1 MDLHTLNVFLTVARE
16 RSFSIAA
23 ERLFRTQPAVSL
35 AVQRLE
41 SAVDEKLL
49 DRSGRHLVLT
59 DAGELVLEYALRF
72 ENLSREL
79 EQALAELRD
88 KAAGKLAIGAN
99 ESTTLYLLKH
109 IHQFRG
115 LYPKVKVE
123 IRRSLS
129 STLPAAILRGDLEL
143 GAISYEPNDE
153 RLASN
158 IIYVDRLCFVVS
170 PRHRLA
176 EQENASIRELGEET
190 FIAHNVASPY
200 RQLVLEAF
208 QKNRVPLNMDLE
220 MPSVESIRRMVEADE
235 GVAFLPK
242 MCVEEDLRQGRLHE
256 VKVEEL
262 QIDRN
267 IRLIYPRQRRLSYA
281 TRAFL
286 DLLTETNLSL

>member
-1 MDLHTLNVFLTVARE
+1 MDLHTLTVFLTVARE
-16 RSFSIAA
+16 RSFSVAA
-23 ERLFRTQPAVSL
+23 EKLFRTQPAVSL

-49 DRSGRHLVLT
+49 DRSGRQLVLT

-72 ENLSREL
+72 ENLSREM
-79 EQALAELRD
+79 ERAVAELRD

-123 IRRSLS
+123 IRRSRS
-129 STLPAAILRGDLEL
+129 SRLPAAIIRGDLEL

-153 RLASN
+153 RLASSV
-158 IIYVDRLCFVVS
+158 IYVDHLCFVVS
-170 PRHRLA
+170 SRHPLA
-176 EQENASIRELGEET
+176 KRKKASIRELGKET
-190 FIAHNVASPY
+190 FVAHNVTSPY
-200 RQLVLEAF
+200 RQLVIEAF

-220 MPSVESIRRMVEADE
+220 MPSVESIRRMVERDE

-242 MCVEEDLRQGRLHE
+242 MCVEDDLRQGRLRE

-262 QIDRN
+262 QIVRN
-267 IRLIYPRQRRLSYA
+267 IRLIYPRRRRLSYA

-286 DLLTETNLSL
+286 DLLSENSPS

>member
-16 RSFSIAA
+16 RSFSVAA
-23 ERLFRTQPAVSL
+23 EQLFRTQPAVSL

-49 DRSGRHLVLT
+49 DRSGRQLVLT

-79 EQALAELRD
+79 EHALAELRD
-88 KAAGKLAIGAN
+88 KTAGKLAIGAN

-129 STLPAAILRGDLEL
+129 SRLPAAIIRGDLEL

-153 RLASN
+153 RLSSSV
-158 IIYVDRLCFVVS
+158 IYVDRLCFVVS
-170 PRHRLA
+170 PGHRLA
-176 EQENASIRELGEET
+176 KREKASIRELGGGGLAAAMDDARLLQHLGVPRSAFPRPGT
-190 FIAHNVASPY
+190 YLHAAPNRRHDGRTRSRIFGFRVAPAPGQAGLSGPVPRGSGGAFAGALACLRDRASGDLCWNV
-200 RQLVLEAF
+200 
-208 QKNRVPLNMDLE
+208 
-220 MPSVESIRRMVEADE
+220 
-235 GVAFLPK
+235 
-242 MCVEEDLRQGRLHE
+242 
-256 VKVEEL
+256 
-262 QIDRN
+262 
-267 IRLIYPRQRRLSYA
+267 
-281 TRAFL
+281 
-286 DLLTETNLSL
+286 

>member
-23 ERLFRTQPAVSL
+23 EKLFRTQPAVSL
-35 AVQRLE
+35 AIQRLE
-41 SAVDEKLL
+41 SAVEEKLL

-72 ENLSREL
+72 ENLSHEL
-79 EQALAELRD
+79 ERALAELRD
-88 KAAGKLAIGAN
+88 KTAGKLAIGAN

-109 IHQFRG
+109 IHRFRE

-129 STLPAAILRGDLEL
+129 STLPTAIVRGDLEL

-158 IIYVDRLCFVVS
+158 VIYVDRLCFVVS

-176 EQENASIRELGEET
+176 EQEKASIRELGGET
-190 FIAHNVASPY
+190 FVAHNVASPY

-220 MPSVESIRRMVEADE
+220 MPSVESIRRMVERDE
-235 GVAFLPK
+235 GVAFLPQ
-242 MCVEEDLRQGRLHE
+242 MCVEDDLRQGRLCE

-267 IRLIYPRQRRLSYA
+267 IRLIYPRRRRLSYA
-281 TRAFL
+281 SQAFL
-286 DLLTETNLSL
+286 DLLAKTDPS

>member
-23 ERLFRTQPAVSL
+23 EKLFRTQPAVSL
-35 AVQRLE
+35 AIQRLE

-79 EQALAELRD
+79 ERALTELRD
-88 KAAGKLAIGAN
+88 KAVGKLAIGAN
-99 ESTTLYLLKH
+99 ESTTLYLLRH
-109 IHQFRG
+109 IHQFRE

-129 STLPAAILRGDLEL
+129 STLPATVIRGDLEL
-143 GAISYEPNDE
+143 GAISYEPTDE
-153 RLASN
+153 RLASSV
-158 IIYVDRLCFVVS
+158 IYVDRLCFVVS

-176 EQENASIRELGEET
+176 GREKASIRELGEET
-190 FIAHNVASPY
+190 FVAHNVTSPY
-200 RQLVLEAF
+200 RRLVLEAF

-235 GVAFLPK
+235 GVAFLPQ
-242 MCVEEDLRQGRLHE
+242 MCVEDDLRQGRLCE
-256 VKVEEL
+256 VGVEEL

-267 IRLIYPRQRRLSYA
+267 IRLIYPRRRRLSYA

-286 DLLTETNLSL
+286 DLLTENNLR

>member
-16 RSFSIAA
+16 RSFSAAA
-23 ERLFRTQPAVSL
+23 EKLFRTQPAVSL
-35 AVQRLE
+35 AIQRLE
-41 SAVDEKLL
+41 STVDEKLM
-49 DRSGRHLVLT
+49 DRSGRNLVLT

-79 EQALAELRD
+79 EYALAELRD
-88 KAAGKLAIGAN
+88 KASGKLTIGAN
-99 ESTTLYLLKH
+99 HSSTLYLLKH

-115 LYPKVKVE
+115 LYPEVRVE

-129 STLPAAILRGDLEL
+129 SGLPAAIIRGDLEL

-153 RLASN
+153 RLSSRV
-158 IIYVDRLCFVVS
+158 IYVDRLCFVVS
-170 PRHRLA
+170 PKHQLA
-176 EQENASIRELGEET
+176 ERKKASIRELGKET
-190 FIAHNVASPY
+190 FVAHNVASPY
-200 RQLVLEAF
+200 RQLVLEAV
-208 QKNRVPLNMDLE
+208 QKNRVPLTMDLE
-220 MPSVESIRRMVEADE
+220 MPSLESIRRMVEQDE

-242 MCVEEDLRQGRLHE
+242 MCVEDDLRQGKLRE

-267 IRLIYPRQRRLSYA
+267 IRLIYPKRRRLSYA

-286 DLLTETNLSL
+286 DLLTENNVD

>member
-23 ERLFRTQPAVSL
+23 EKLFRTQPAVSL
-35 AVQRLE
+35 AIQRLE

-79 EQALAELRD
+79 ERALTELRD

-99 ESTTLYLLKH
+99 ESTTLYLLRH
-109 IHQFRG
+109 IHQFRE

-129 STLPAAILRGDLEL
+129 STLPATVIRGDLEL
-143 GAISYEPNDE
+143 GAISYEPTDE
-153 RLASN
+153 RLASSV
-158 IIYVDRLCFVVS
+158 IYVDRLCFVVS

-176 EQENASIRELGEET
+176 GREKASIRELGEET
-190 FIAHNVASPY
+190 FVAHNVTSPY
-200 RQLVLEAF
+200 RRLVLEAF

-235 GVAFLPK
+235 GVAFLPQ
-242 MCVEEDLRQGRLHE
+242 MCVEDDLRQGRLCE
-256 VKVEEL
+256 VGVEEL

-267 IRLIYPRQRRLSYA
+267 IRLIYPRRRRLSYA

-286 DLLTETNLSL
+286 DLLTENNLR

>member
-1 MDLHTLNVFLTVARE
+1 MDLHTLNVFLTVVRE

-23 ERLFRTQPAVSL
+23 EKLFRTQPAVSL
-35 AVQRLE
+35 AIQRLE
-41 SAVDEKLL
+41 SAVEEKLL

-72 ENLSREL
+72 ENLSHEL
-79 EQALAELRD
+79 ERALAELRD
-88 KAAGKLAIGAN
+88 KTAGKLAIGAN

-109 IHQFRG
+109 IHRFRE

-129 STLPAAILRGDLEL
+129 STLPTAIVRGDLEL

-158 IIYVDRLCFVVS
+158 VIYVDRLCFVVS

-176 EQENASIRELGEET
+176 EQEKASIRELGGEM
-190 FIAHNVASPY
+190 FVAHNVASPY

-220 MPSVESIRRMVEADE
+220 MPSVESIRRMVERDE
-235 GVAFLPK
+235 GVAFLPQ
-242 MCVEEDLRQGRLHE
+242 MCVEDDLRQGRLCE

-267 IRLIYPRQRRLSYA
+267 IRLIYPRRRRLSYA
-281 TRAFL
+281 SRAFL
-286 DLLTETNLSL
+286 DLLAKADPS

>member
-16 RSFSIAA
+16 RSFSVAA
-23 ERLFRTQPAVSL
+23 EKLFRTQPAVSL

-41 SAVDEKLL
+41 SAVEEKLL
-49 DRSGRHLVLT
+49 DRSGRQLVLT

-79 EQALAELRD
+79 ERALTELRD
-88 KAAGKLAIGAN
+88 KAAGKLTIGAN

-109 IHQFRG
+109 IHQFRD

-123 IRRSLS
+123 IRRSRS
-129 STLPAAILRGDLEL
+129 SRLPAAIIRGDLEL

-153 RLASN
+153 RLASSV
-158 IIYVDRLCFVVS
+158 IYVDHLCFVVS
-170 PRHRLA
+170 SRHRLA
-176 EQENASIRELGEET
+176 KRKKASIRELGKET
-190 FIAHNVASPY
+190 FVAHNVTSPY
-200 RQLVLEAF
+200 RQLVIEAF
-208 QKNRVPLNMDLE
+208 HKNRVPLNMDLE
-220 MPSVESIRRMVEADE
+220 MPSVESIRRMVERDE

-242 MCVEEDLRQGRLHE
+242 MCVEDDLRQGRLRE

-262 QIDRN
+262 QIVRN
-267 IRLIYPRQRRLSYA
+267 IRLIYPRRRRLSYA

-286 DLLTETNLSL
+286 DLLSEANLS